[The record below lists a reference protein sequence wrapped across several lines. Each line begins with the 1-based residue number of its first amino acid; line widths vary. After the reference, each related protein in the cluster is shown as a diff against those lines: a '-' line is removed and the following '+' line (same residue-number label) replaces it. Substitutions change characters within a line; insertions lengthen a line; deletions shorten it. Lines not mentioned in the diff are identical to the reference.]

1 MADLRTYDP
10 KKVIVTVG
18 GVPMS
23 GYADGTFISVERD
36 NDTWSK
42 VSGADG
48 AVSRAKSNDRTGTL
62 TLTLQQTSPSNDV
75 LSGFARVDEISNDG
89 VVPISV
95 TDLGGRTVIFSA
107 FGWVQKPPTVEMAK
121 EISNREWVLA
131 LADVEFFVGGNAS
144 TSGPLF

>member
-18 GVPMS
+18 GVPIS
-23 GYADGTFISVERD
+23 GFADGTFVGVERD
-36 NDTWSK
+36 NDAWAK

-48 AVSRAKSNDRTGTL
+48 VVSRAKSNDLTGTI

-75 LSGFARVDEISNDG
+75 LSGFAIADELTNAG
-89 VVPISV
+89 VVPVSV
-95 TDLGGRTVIFSA
+95 TDLGGRTLIVSA
-107 FGWVQKPPTVEMAK
+107 FSWIMKRANAEFSK
-121 EISNREWVLA
+121 EISNREWAIACAELKMF
-131 LADVEFFVGGNAS
+131 LGGNVS